1 MSRYLF
7 GVTARTCLQVPLRSR
22 PCSSRHHRTVT
33 RAMSG
38 DNSKKPE
45 GMATKGFPVG
55 PEIKDSAQDSHNQPG
70 LQKGMKDQPHST
82 DLPYQPGND
91 DVLSFRPYKGA
102 EKLKDKVCIVTGGD
116 SGIGRSIAAMF
127 ARESAKSVTIVYLE
141 KEQEDAEQTKELI
154 EAEGVEALLIAQDL
168 STGEEAARSV
178 VQKVVDRFGRVDVL
192 VNNASMQ
199 HKLSSIEDTDAEYLE
214 STFKT
219 NVFAMFYLAK
229 HVLPHMARGS
239 TIVNSTSV
247 TAYYGSASLLEYSS
261 TKGAIVAFTRS
272 LSLQLAPKGI
282 RVNAVA
288 PGPIITPLNPATR
301 EQDNLDGWYNK
312 IPALGRLGQPSE
324 MGPAYVYLASND
336 SSYMSGQVLHPNGG
350 TIVNG

>member
-1 MSRYLF
+1 
-7 GVTARTCLQVPLRSR
+7 
-22 PCSSRHHRTVT
+22 
-33 RAMSG
+33 
-38 DNSKKPE
+38 
-45 GMATKGFPVG
+45 
-55 PEIKDSAQDSHNQPG
+55 
-70 LQKGMKDQPHST
+70 
-82 DLPYQPGND
+82 
-91 DVLSFRPYKGA
+91 
-102 EKLKDKVCIVTGGD
+102 
-116 SGIGRSIAAMF
+116 
-127 ARESAKSVTIVYLE
+127 
-141 KEQEDAEQTKELI
+141 
-154 EAEGVEALLIAQDL
+154 
-168 STGEEAARSV
+168 
-178 VQKVVDRFGRVDVL
+178 
-192 VNNASMQ
+192 
-199 HKLSSIEDTDAEYLE
+199 
-214 STFKT
+214 
-219 NVFAMFYLAK
+219 
-229 HVLPHMARGS
+229 MARGS

-301 EQDNLDGWYNK
+301 EQDNLEGWYNK